1 MRWWIEIIDIVGDER
16 FLADLLTGLNITLDL
31 QENRTYFTSDQFE
44 LLSTNTEVWEVAKR
58 IRDIVSEVSNGFP
71 DARMSFQLGDYYEQ
85 REDGSRCTYEVAYSG
100 SVSPGRGCVDAGTT
114 TDTPIYEITE
124 EERARLEAERLE
136 RERQEKLALVLPR
149 LVSAFLDERARKVQR
164 FLQQDLTPARMYH
177 IYELIKDDLGKK
189 KLDNLASKK
198 DWERFSH
205 SVNHQEVFGDD
216 SRHIASKEKPPANPM
231 YLSEAQAFISKVAD
245 SWFRRKCVDD
255 SIAQQP
261 R

>member
-16 FLADLLTGLNITLDL
+16 FLADLLTGLNIALDL
-31 QENRTYFTSDQFE
+31 QENRTYLTSDQFE

-58 IRDIVSEVSNGFP
+58 IRDIVFEVSNGFP

-85 REDGSRCTYEVAYSG
+85 REDGSRCTYEVVYSG
-100 SVSPGRGCVDAGTT
+100 SVSPGRGCVDGATT
-114 TDTPIYEITE
+114 TDTSIHEITE

-136 RERQEKLALVLPR
+136 REHQEKLALVLPR

-164 FLQQDLTPARMYH
+164 FLQQDLTPKRMYD
-177 IYELIKDDLGKK
+177 IYELIRDDFGGNMN
-189 KLDNLASKK
+189 NLASDK
-198 DWERFSH
+198 DWTRFTR

>member
-16 FLADLLTGLNITLDL
+16 FLADLLTGLNIALDL
-31 QENRTYFTSDQFE
+31 QENRTYLTSDQFE

-58 IRDIVSEVSNGFP
+58 IRDIVFEVSNGFP

-85 REDGSRCTYEVAYSG
+85 REDGSRCTYEVVYSG
-100 SVSPGRGCVDAGTT
+100 SVSLGRGCVDGATT
-114 TDTPIYEITE
+114 TDASIHEITE

-136 RERQEKLALVLPR
+136 REHQEKLALVLPR

-164 FLQQDLTPARMYH
+164 FLQQDLTPKRMYD
-177 IYELIKDDLGKK
+177 IYELIRDDFGGNMN
-189 KLDNLASKK
+189 NLASDK
-198 DWERFSH
+198 DWTRFTR